1 MNIVFIDPNLSTS
14 ERYGKALGKV
24 GPTCEPLGLAYLA
37 AALKEKRNDK
47 IKIIDAAASSYGL
60 NELKNILIKL
70 KPDVIGIRIITPMYL
85 VAKDTIKMIR
95 ETIPNTKIVVGG
107 PHPTIFPKQ
116 TMEEVPEI
124 DFVGIGEGERIIVEL
139 LDAIENKRPIS
150 GVKGILYRKNN
161 NIIMN
166 EFREPIKD
174 IDALPLPDRNLLN
187 MKKYKPAPTYYK
199 KLPSYIMLTSRGCP
213 FNCTYCSKIFGRLYR
228 YHSVDRIIKE
238 MKILIYKYGAREII
252 FRDDTFTIN
261 KDHVRNLCNEIIKQE
276 LNEKIK
282 WTCMT
287 RVHLVDRDLLLLM
300 KKAGCWSIHYGIES
314 GNQRLLNLIRKGIT
328 LEQCRNAIKWTKEF
342 GIETKTFFMIG
353 LPTETKEE
361 SMKTLKFTKELDPD
375 WIQVTITVPYPG
387 TELYETAKKDGT
399 LKSFKWEDYQTW
411 AGWSDKDLVYTPE
424 ERNAEELKKLQ
435 KKAMRDFYFR
445 PKFIIKQIKNLRSD
459 NINMYL
465 SGAYALFKSRF
476 E

>member
-1 MNIVFIDPNLSTS
+1 
-14 ERYGKALGKV
+14 
-24 GPTCEPLGLAYLA
+24 
-37 AALKEKRNDK
+37 
-47 IKIIDAAASSYGL
+47 
-60 NELKNILIKL
+60 
-70 KPDVIGIRIITPMYL
+70 
-85 VAKDTIKMIR
+85 MIR

-465 SGAYALFKSRF
+465 SGSYALFKSRF